1 MPQLSVQDPRGN
13 ASVFELEV
21 EDLTVGRGQ
30 DAGLV
35 LHDEHASRLHARITR
50 ESGHYVIR
58 DLDSGNGLFVNGER
72 VTQKILANQD
82 RIEIGHSR
90 LLFEGFGALPE
101 VRFAE
106 GDSIE
111 GVMLVR
117 RVEDA
122 ASPVEVR
129 IAGAAGLSA
138 TEEELEAL
146 RKKARILTLMYELGK
161 TLKGTISLAEVYRQV
176 SLLLLEVCAADRVLI
191 LEREASGEGLSVAH
205 REHSREGNASLVQN
219 RPVSR
224 TITHKVMAERVTL
237 LSSNASMDPSLALNQ
252 SIVLQHLRSVI
263 CAPLLVRADVQGV
276 VYLDQGE
283 VDAFTQD
290 DLDVVNAV
298 AAQAAIALEYVQAL
312 ERLTHEAQARAAY
325 SRFLP
330 AHVVENLLQSPES
343 LKLGGANQIAT
354 VLFADI
360 RGFTRLSALLEPEEV
375 VAILNEYFGE
385 MTEIIFAHGGTL
397 DKFIGDGLMALF
409 GAPYASPDD
418 PINAV
423 RAAVAMQ
430 RRMET
435 LQEQFRPKKGGGNGG
450 ADWHRHL
457 HRPGDRGICRF
468 GATFRLHGDRRYRQH
483 GVTPGE
489 QRAGKRHLYRPKHLR
504 GAAGPVSV
512 PGSADQ
518 SERQG
523 RTAALP
529 PGVVGIAA
537 SAFGCE
543 ARHHFRS
550 LRAMKRTT
558 GEGLPA
564 FQSAGPTV
572 PRRGQSEVGRR
583 RAAAH

>member
-1 MPQLSVQDPRGN
+1 
-13 ASVFELEV
+13 
-21 EDLTVGRGQ
+21 
-30 DAGLV
+30 
-35 LHDEHASRLHARITR
+35 
-50 ESGHYVIR
+50 
-58 DLDSGNGLFVNGER
+58 
-72 VTQKILANQD
+72 
-82 RIEIGHSR
+82 
-90 LLFEGFGALPE
+90 
-101 VRFAE
+101 VRFADT
-106 GDSIE
+106 DSVE
-111 GVMLVR
+111 GVVLVR

-122 ASPVEVR
+122 ASPVQVR
-129 IAGAAGLSA
+129 IAGAAGVSA

-191 LEREASGEGLSVAH
+191 LEREESGAGVRVAR
-205 REHSREGNASLVQN
+205 REDARDGDALAQN

-224 TITHKVMAERVTL
+224 TVTQKVMAERVTL
-237 LSSNASMDPSLALNQ
+237 LSSNASMDPTLALNQ
-252 SIVLQHLRSVI
+252 SVVLQQLRSVI
-263 CAPLLVRADVQGV
+263 CAPLLVRDEVQGV
-276 VYLDQGE
+276 IYLDQGK

-360 RGFTRLSALLEPEEV
+360 RGFTRLSALLDPEEV

-385 MTEIIFAHGGTL
+385 MTEIIFEHGGTL

-430 RRMET
+430 QRMET
-435 LQEQFRPKKGGGNGG
+435 LKEHFRPKKGGGKAVRIGVG
-450 ADWHRHL
+450 IYTGLVTVGYVGSARRLDYTAI
-457 HRPGDRGICRF
+457 GDTVNMASRLESNAPASGIYI
-468 GATFRLHGDRRYRQH
+468 GQSTFEG
-483 GVTPGE
+483 
-489 QRAGKRHLYRPKHLR
+489 LR
-504 GAAGPVSV
+504 GQFPCRDLQIKVRGKDEP
-512 PGSADQ
+512 
-518 SERQG
+518 
-523 RTAALP
+523 L
-529 PGVVGIAA
+529 
-537 SAFGCE
+537 GCHQVLWE
-543 ARHHFRS
+543 
-550 LRAMKRTT
+550 
-558 GEGLPA
+558 
-564 FQSAGPTV
+564 
-572 PRRGQSEVGRR
+572 
-583 RAAAH
+583 